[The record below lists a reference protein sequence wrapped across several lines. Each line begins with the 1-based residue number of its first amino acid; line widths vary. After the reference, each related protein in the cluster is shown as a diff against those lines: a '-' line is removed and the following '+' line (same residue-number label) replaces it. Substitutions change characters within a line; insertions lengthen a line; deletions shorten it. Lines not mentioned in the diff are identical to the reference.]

1 MSIRLEGAVN
11 EALGRDMELAAA
23 LAALDPGSH
32 EPTYWARFGDWV
44 MSEAGAELTR
54 RRSARRVTVA
64 DVLSSWARTV
74 VPTALA
80 AAAVAGLVLLRA
92 APPIPGPEAMGV
104 EELLVSDL
112 EGLTIPSLLSPESP
126 VNSASFLSEIF

>member
-1 MSIRLEGAVN
+1 MSIRLEGTVKDAPS
-11 EALGRDMELAAA
+11 RDMELAAA

-44 MSEAGAELTR
+44 LSEAGAELTR
-54 RRSARRVTVA
+54 RRSVRRVTVA
-64 DVLSSWARTV
+64 DVLSSWAHTV

-92 APPIPGPEAMGV
+92 APPMTGPEAIGV

-112 EGLTIPSLLSPESP
+112 DGLTIPSLLAPESP